1 MSVPIR
7 MDVFRTYKSRAAMGR
22 GGPALNYALCDGPMG
37 ALLRN
42 SARVA
47 TPIWKVEPLPKVA
60 AHSMRGL
67 QVMDAP
73 QLGGPIGTAT
83 TNRGGGSRAGESG
96 LVVLPP

>member
-60 AHSMRGL
+60 SSL
-67 QVMDAP
+67 DARFTGDGCT
-73 QLGGPIGTAT
+73 LT
-83 TNRGGGSRAGESG
+83 GEAR
-96 LVVLPP
+96 